1 MAAKTDLR
9 KSLESYRARQGELR
23 LVDVPDLTYLVLDG
37 RGDPSDP
44 GFAESVESL
53 YPVAYAMK
61 AASRRELDRDYVVPP
76 LEGLWWADDM
86 DAFTVARDR
95 AQWRWRLML
104 LVPDW
109 LDEAAYDAAVA
120 AVRSKGRSPRLED
133 VRCETLSEGSCL
145 QTLHVGSFEAEAEVV
160 QRIHDHAAS
169 QGLRLGGRHHE
180 IYLSHFRRVPPERRR
195 TIVRQP
201 VVSEGGEDDLSGS

>member
-1 MAAKTDLR
+1 MGDKTDLR
-9 KSLESYRARQGELR
+9 KTLDSYRARAGEIR
-23 LVDVPDLTYLVLDG
+23 LLEVPELSYLALDG
-37 RGDPSDP
+37 EGDPSDP
-44 GFAESVESL
+44 GFAESVASL

-95 AQWRWRLML
+95 AQWRWRLLL

-109 LDEAAYDAAVA
+109 LDRAAYDAAVA
-120 AVRSKGRSPRLED
+120 AVRTKGRSPRLEEI
-133 VRCETLSEGSCL
+133 RCETISEGSCL

-160 QRIHDHAAS
+160 QQIHDHAAS
-169 QGLRLGGRHHE
+169 HGLRLGGRHHE
-180 IYLSHFRRVPPERRR
+180 IYLSDFRRVPPERRR

-201 VVSEGGEDDLSGS
+201 VVRE